1 MLTIKC
7 LLYCDCDVLMC
18 TAFYGDGELIR
29 VIHDLFD
36 KVPDQLLIACGQL
49 ILCLYVKLSEQLSV

>member
-7 LLYCDCDVLMC
+7 LLYCDCDCDVLMC

-29 VIHDLFD
+29 VIHDFFD

-49 ILCLYVKLSEQLSV
+49 IL